1 MRSLR
6 KGKALKEKG
15 TGLYSVDQPPRQQQ
29 VLEELSILLE
39 VEEEADQV
47 GLEVGLTRI
56 PTPQEEDHQDHRDH
70 QNQTQIRNRKELQE
84 MRPGNAPQGQ
94 GKGKIKD
101 PEVFN
106 GERDKTRWRR
116 PYPSWKGTI

>member
-6 KGKALKEKG
+6 KGRALKEKG

-47 GLEVGLTRI
+47 GLEVGLTLI

-70 QNQTQIRNRKELQE
+70 QDQTQIRNRKELQE
-84 MRPGNAPQGQ
+84 MHQEMRRKD
-94 GKGKIKD
+94 KGKARSKD
-101 PEVFN
+101 P
-106 GERDKTRWRR
+106 
-116 PYPSWKGTI
+116 